1 MIEYNKIDTLYR
13 RDMTGS
19 KKLLEGEFR
28 NPAVEFLK
36 DNTWQFTEKVDGCLH
51 SKTRIVMADGS
62 TKYIKDIKPG
72 ELVFGYDTDTLEY
85 KVVPVI
91 ATQHKARAGEWIK
104 VKTTRTGL
112 NRGAGYGFIHCTH
125 DHKVWTKN
133 RGYVEA
139 YKLTTDD
146 ILLSIR
152 TGLQQLTPL
161 QEQVLIGKML
171 GDGTFAIKVNDG
183 MNTAHIA
190 WGQKE
195 EDYTDWCIKVLGD
208 LALKS
213 KPQVSGY
220 NTTMYR
226 AHTKNTVAIYN
237 TFNHWYS
244 SEVKEVPEDIRLTP
258 ISMAFWYMDD
268 GSLTHANGQEDR
280 VRFATNGFNVESCQY
295 LVRELNKFDIE
306 ATIRDY
312 KKGNEICLT
321 ADNAEKFFL
330 LVAPYICESK
340 KYKLPERYRNYPCY
354 LPEDEETRYKNMI
367 VEQRVISVEKD
378 TKPRER
384 WDIQTETHNFFTIGG
399 LVHNTNI
406 RVQWDGHKV
415 QFGGRTDRAQIPS
428 DLVNYLNSVFGTNE
442 AEQIFE
448 EKFGETEV
456 ILFGEGYG
464 PKIQNGGAYRNDVSF
479 IMFDVLIAGNY
490 QPRESVED
498 IAKAFGIDIVPIIF
512 EGTIQEGVDFV
523 KTHPDSTIGTA
534 KMEGL
539 VGRPKVEMRDRCG
552 NRVIV
557 KIKWED
563 FKS

>member
-1 MIEYNKIDTLYR
+1 MIEYNKIDTLYK
-13 RDMTGS
+13 RDMEGS

-28 NPAVEFLK
+28 NPTVEFLK
-36 DNTWQFTEKVDGCLH
+36 DNIWTFTEKVDGCLH

-91 ATQHKARAGEWIK
+91 ATQHKSRAGEWVK
-104 VKTTRTGL
+104 VKATRTGL

-139 YKLTTDD
+139 YQLTTDD

-171 GDGTFAIKVNDG
+171 GDGTFAIKTNDG
-183 MNTAHIA
+183 MNTAHVA

-195 EDYTDWCIKVLGD
+195 EAYTDWCIKTLGD

-220 NTTMYR
+220 GTTMHR

-244 SEVKEVPEDIRLTP
+244 SGVKEVPEDIKLTP

-268 GSLTHANGQEDR
+268 GALTHFDGQEDR
-280 VRFATNGFNVESCQY
+280 VRFATNGFSYKSCQH
-295 LVRELNKFDIE
+295 LVRELNKFDID
-306 ATIRDY
+306 ATIKDY

-321 ADNAEKFFL
+321 TDNAEKFFL

-340 KYKLPERYRNYPCY
+340 KYKLPERYRAYPCY
-354 LPEDEETRYKNMI
+354 LPEDEEAQYKNMI
-367 VEQRVISVEKD
+367 VEQRVISIEKD
-378 TKPRER
+378 PKPRER
-384 WDIQTETHNFFTIGG
+384 WDIQTETHNFFTLGG

-415 QFGGRTDRAQIPS
+415 QFCGRTERAQIPS
-428 DLVNYLNSVFGTNE
+428 DLVNYLNSVFGTSE

-464 PKIQNGGAYRNDVSF
+464 PKIQNGGLYRNDVSF
-479 IMFDVLIAGNY
+479 ILFDVLIAGNY

-498 IAKAFGIDIVPIIF
+498 IAKAFGIAVVPIIF

-523 KTHPDSTIGTA
+523 KGHPDSTLGTA

-552 NRVIV
+552 KRVIV

-563 FKS
+563 FK